1 MNTTTEQGI
10 TFLQAWNYG
19 GPLMWVLAGLSVIA
33 LTLMLYLLIA
43 HRRGALAPT
52 ALVSDVL
59 NRLGTGDF
67 GEARR
72 LCERRPCAFGSL
84 ALAALDVM
92 RGEKKDATHVATAA
106 SGSSAARRSRWS
118 RTSW

>member
-33 LTLMLYLLIA
+33 LTLMLYLLVA
-43 HRRGALAPT
+43 HRRGALAST
-52 ALVSDVL
+52 ELVSDVL
-59 NRLGTGDF
+59 NRLGSKDL

-72 LCERRPCAFGSL
+72 LCERRPCAFSSL
-84 ALAALDVM
+84 ALAALDVL
-92 RGEKKDATHVATAA
+92 RDGKTDAALVSAAIETAGAHVA
-106 SGSSAARRSRWS
+106 
-118 RTSW
+118 